1 MSTTNRRDM
10 GILSFQNK
18 SDGTAILSSDWINNV
33 NKALEREQR
42 ECLDDVVVACE
53 LVKREVRLSKLE

>member
-1 MSTTNRRDM
+1 MSTTNRRDI

-33 NKALEREQR
+33 NKTLEREQH
-42 ECLDDVVVACE
+42 ECLDDVVVAC
-53 LVKREVRLSKLE
+53 VSV